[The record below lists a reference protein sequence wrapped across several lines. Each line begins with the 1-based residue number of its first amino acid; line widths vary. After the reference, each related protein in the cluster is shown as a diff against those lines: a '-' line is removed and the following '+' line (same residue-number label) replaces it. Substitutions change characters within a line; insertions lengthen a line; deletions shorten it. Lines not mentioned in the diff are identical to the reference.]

1 MRMDKKVLII
11 LVFAVAFF
19 VAGIVASFP
28 RENGSAVEI
37 NAPRVCLNGFCYEV
51 EVADDPIDRARGL
64 MFRESLDENEG
75 MLFVFDREEKHSFWM
90 KNTLIFLDIV
100 WMNSAGEIVEI
111 SENTPPC
118 VADSCPSYVPEGLA
132 KYALEIA
139 GGQTRKIGM
148 RIGDRAIIEF

>member
-1 MRMDKKVLII
+1 
-11 LVFAVAFF
+11 
-19 VAGIVASFP
+19 
-28 RENGSAVEI
+28 
-37 NAPRVCLNGFCYEV
+37 
-51 EVADDPIDRARGL
+51 

-118 VADSCPSYVPEGLA
+118 VADSCPSYVPEEPA
-132 KYALEIA
+132 KYVLEISA
-139 GGQTRKIGM
+139 GQTQKTSV
-148 RIGDRAIIEF
+148 RIGNRAIIEF